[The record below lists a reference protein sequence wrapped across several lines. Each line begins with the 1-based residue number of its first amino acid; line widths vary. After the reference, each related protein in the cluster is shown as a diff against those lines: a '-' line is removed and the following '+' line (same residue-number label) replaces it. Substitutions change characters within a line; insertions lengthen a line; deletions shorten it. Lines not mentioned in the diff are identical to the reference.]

1 MSLARCDHCERAF
14 RSVRWVDLRTGELAT
29 KATFEHGEKAH
40 LCIDCQADVR
50 ASAEGK
56 IAAGD

>member
-1 MSLARCDHCERAF
+1 
-14 RSVRWVDLRTGELAT
+14 LRTGELAT

>member
-1 MSLARCDHCERAF
+1 MTLARCDHCERAF
-14 RSVRWVDLRTGELAT
+14 RSVRWVDLRTGELTSDFDHAS
-29 KATFEHGEKAH
+29 H